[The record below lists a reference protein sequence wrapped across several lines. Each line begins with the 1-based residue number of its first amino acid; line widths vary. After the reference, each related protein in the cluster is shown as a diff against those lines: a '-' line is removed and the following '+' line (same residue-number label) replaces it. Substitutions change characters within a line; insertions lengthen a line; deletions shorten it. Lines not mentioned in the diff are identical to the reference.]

1 MEVILLKDIK
11 DLGKAGERK
20 VLADGYARN
29 YLIPR
34 GLAVEATKEK
44 LKETEEKNLKA
55 QRIKEKEIKAAE
67 NLKQQLDG
75 KTIKISLRTG
85 GGDKLFG
92 AVTTKEIADILD
104 KQLKIK
110 IDRKKIEINEPIKHL
125 GEYKIKIKLYSAIQ
139 AEVNLV
145 VSSSE

>member
-34 GLAVEATKEK
+34 GLAVEATKER

-55 QRIKEKEIKAAE
+55 QKIKEKEIKAAE

-75 KTIKISLRTG
+75 KTKQIRHSTG
-85 GGDKLFG
+85 GRD
-92 AVTTKEIADILD
+92 
-104 KQLKIK
+104 
-110 IDRKKIEINEPIKHL
+110 KHL
-125 GEYKIKIKLYSAIQ
+125 GE
-139 AEVNLV
+139 VPT
-145 VSSSE
+145 